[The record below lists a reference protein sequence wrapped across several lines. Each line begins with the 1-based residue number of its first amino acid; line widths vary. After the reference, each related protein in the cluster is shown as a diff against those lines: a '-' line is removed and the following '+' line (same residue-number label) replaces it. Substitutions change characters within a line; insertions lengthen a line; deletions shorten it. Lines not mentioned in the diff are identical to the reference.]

1 MFKININ
8 LTYKVLLF
16 LNFLYTYPITL
27 HSFSCLFMLY
37 RNENMWGHKN
47 ALFLKGFVKLQNY
60 KKAEW
65 DLSNSTVEG
74 GSKFTRNRSF
84 SRFAPLDRTHK
95 ILVSNNEYM
104 FVICQISSTIDT
116 KTWENSRPSTIC
128 LKTLWPTTCFLFTRN
143 MSIDI

>member
-27 HSFSCLFMLY
+27 DSFSCLFMLY

-60 KKAEW
+60 KKAE
-65 DLSNSTVEG
+65 
-74 GSKFTRNRSF
+74 
-84 SRFAPLDRTHK
+84 
-95 ILVSNNEYM
+95 
-104 FVICQISSTIDT
+104 
-116 KTWENSRPSTIC
+116 
-128 LKTLWPTTCFLFTRN
+128 
-143 MSIDI
+143 